1 MLIVEAGQLTHP
13 TCDPDDKKV
22 HDDCGTPAVLRI
34 LSSEALDEY
43 LSDAPG
49 RCSSCGFDPPTQG
62 HAADCNRRRSWDEK
76 TYPVL
81 FAGSD
86 ICRDCGEPY
95 SQDGFSTRCQRR
107 HWVWQ
112 DRPCERCAG
121 AIDYT
126 SPRKLDDGTVNPKS
140 LTAISIVTPAEGK
153 RRGWGKGLIN
163 ALSNKQPVH
172 AACAK
177 ARS

>member
-1 MLIVEAGQLTHP
+1 MSHLATCVVCNQELLQVEPDQITHP
-13 TCDPDDKKV
+13 CCDPDD
-22 HDDCGTPAVLRI
+22 TPLPALSVDEIAETLGGRI
-34 LSSEALDEY
+34 IA
-43 LSDAPG
+43 AP
-49 RCSSCGFDPPTQG
+49 PPDTS
-62 HAADCNRRRSWDEK
+62 A
-76 TYPVL
+76 YPAL